1 MRGDLKVGWLC
12 GLDGGEIPKRGP
24 LWGGALW
31 VEAGGLR
38 LDGAV
43 LWVLESIRGDFK
55 VGSPGKGPIEVT
67 SGG

>member
-31 VEAGGLR
+31 VEGGGGFGWTEQFYGCWRVLGGILR
-38 LDGAV
+38 WGP
-43 LWVLESIRGDFK
+43 LEK
-55 VGSPGKGPIEVT
+55 VP
-67 SGG
+67 